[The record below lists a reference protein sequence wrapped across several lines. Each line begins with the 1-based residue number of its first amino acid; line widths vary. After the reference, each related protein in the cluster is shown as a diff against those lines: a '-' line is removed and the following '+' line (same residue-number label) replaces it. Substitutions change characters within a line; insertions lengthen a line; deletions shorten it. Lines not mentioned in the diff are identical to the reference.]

1 MLIRTILN
9 KPIDISPVSEYYPK
23 KQQEIFMFQIQTL
36 NKIAP
41 EGLDLFPRETYEVAS
56 EFSDPDAIILRS
68 YDLHSHTFQ
77 SKLKAVARAG
87 AGVNNIPIDAC
98 SEKGIVVF
106 NTPGSNANSVKELVF
121 AGMFLAS
128 RNLFPAISWVQEQK
142 GKSGV
147 AKLVEKEKSKFK
159 GTELKGKTL
168 GVIGLGAIGAQV
180 ANDADAFGMN
190 VIGCDPYIS
199 VDTAWNLS
207 RTIERAKNVNH
218 LLSVSDYITI
228 HVPLTDTNK
237 GLINGDNFPTIK
249 KGAVLLNFSR
259 GGLVDTEGLK
269 QALKDGAIGQ
279 YVTDFPDDEL
289 LHLDRVIPLPHI
301 GASTAE
307 AEANSAIM
315 AVRELREFLETG
327 NIANSVNYPSCQME
341 MTGNTRIVIINK
353 NIPNMVGQ
361 ITTLLA
367 EERINISDMLNKH
380 KDDYAYT
387 MIDVE
392 TEIPDTLVTKI
403 RNIEGIINVRII
415 G

>member
-1 MLIRTILN
+1 
-9 KPIDISPVSEYYPK
+9 
-23 KQQEIFMFQIQTL
+23 MFQIQTL

-41 EGLDLFPRETYEVAS
+41 EGLGLFPRETYEVAS

-87 AGVNNIPIDAC
+87 AGVNNIPIPQC
-98 SEKGIVVF
+98 SENGIVVF

-128 RNLFPAISWVQEQK
+128 RNLFPAISWLQSLHK
-142 GKSGV
+142 GDDVPKI
-147 AKLVEKEKSKFK
+147 VEKEKSNFT

-207 RTIERAKNVNH
+207 RTIERAKNVDH
-218 LLSVSDYITI
+218 VLSVSDYITI

-237 GLINGDNFPTIK
+237 GLINSENIHAIK

-259 GGLVDTEGLK
+259 NGLVEPEGLK
-269 QALKDGAIGQ
+269 TALKNGTISR
-279 YVTDFPDDEL
+279 YVTDFPDGEIVGMEN
-289 LHLDRVIPLPHI
+289 VIPLPHI

-307 AEANSAIM
+307 AEENSACM
-315 AVRELREFLETG
+315 AVRQLKDFLEKG
-327 NIANSVNYPSCQME
+327 NITNSVNFPACSME
-341 MTGNTRIVIINK
+341 MTGNTRIVITNR

-361 ITTLLA
+361 ITTVLA
-367 EERINISDMLNKH
+367 EEKINISDMLNKH
-380 KDDYAYT
+380 KNDYAYT
-387 MIDVE
+387 LIDVE
-392 TEIPDTLVTKI
+392 PEIPTSTVEKI
-403 RNIEGIINVRII
+403 RAIDGVISVRVIQLQ
-415 G
+415 

>member
-1 MLIRTILN
+1 
-9 KPIDISPVSEYYPK
+9 
-23 KQQEIFMFQIQTL
+23 MFQIQTL

-41 EGLDLFPRETYEVAS
+41 EGLGLFPRETYEVAS

-87 AGVNNIPIDAC
+87 AGVNNIPIPQC

-128 RNLFPAISWVQEQK
+128 RNLFPAISWLRSLNNDEDV
-142 GKSGV
+142 S
-147 AKLVEKEKSKFK
+147 KLVEKEKSKFK

-180 ANDADAFGMN
+180 ANDADAFGMK
-190 VIGCDPYIS
+190 VIGCDPFIS

-207 RTIERAKNVNH
+207 RTIERAKNVDH
-218 LLSVSDYITI
+218 VLAVSDYITI

-237 GLINGDNFPTIK
+237 GLINSENVQTVK

-259 GGLVDTEGLK
+259 NGLVEKEGLK
-269 QALKDGAIGQ
+269 QGLEDGTISR
-279 YVTDFPDDEL
+279 YVTDFPDGDL
-289 LHLDRVIPLPHI
+289 LKMENVLPLPHI
-301 GASTAE
+301 GASTVE
-307 AEANSAIM
+307 AEANSACM
-315 AVRELREFLETG
+315 AVQQLKDFLETG
-327 NIANSVNYPSCQME
+327 NISNSVNFPDCRME
-341 MTGNTRIVIINK
+341 MTGATRIVITNK

-361 ITTLLA
+361 ITAVLA
-367 EERINISDMLNKH
+367 EEKINISDMLNKH
-380 KDDYAYT
+380 REDYAYT
-387 MIDVE
+387 LIDAEALIPADAVE
-392 TEIPDTLVTKI
+392 KI
-403 RNIEGIINVRII
+403 KAIDGVISVRVIE
-415 G
+415 

>member
-1 MLIRTILN
+1 
-9 KPIDISPVSEYYPK
+9 
-23 KQQEIFMFQIQTL
+23 MFQIQTL

-128 RNLFPAISWVQEQK
+128 RNLFPAISWLQSVKGQE
-142 GKSGV
+142 GIP
-147 AKLVEKEKSKFK
+147 KLVEKEKSKFK

-199 VDTAWNLS
+199 VDTAWSLS

-237 GLINGDNFPTIK
+237 GLLNGDNFPMIK
-249 KGAVLLNFSR
+249 NGAVLLNFSR
-259 GGLVDTEGLK
+259 GGLVETESLRK
-269 QALKDGAIGQ
+269 ALADGKISR
-279 YVTDFPDDEL
+279 YVTDFPDGEL
-289 LHLDRVIPLPHI
+289 LSIDGVIPLPHI
-301 GASTAE
+301 GASTEE

-315 AVRELREFLETG
+315 AVEQLKDFIENG
-327 NIANSVNYPSCQME
+327 NVTNSVNYPVCSME
-341 MTGNTRIVIINK
+341 MTANTRIVITNK

-361 ITTLLA
+361 ITTVLA
-367 EERINISDMLNKH
+367 EEQINISDMLNKH

-392 TEIPDTLVTKI
+392 NTIPSGAIEKIKEIDGVISVRL
-403 RNIEGIINVRII
+403 IEK
-415 G
+415 

>member
-1 MLIRTILN
+1 M
-9 KPIDISPVSEYYPK
+9 Y
-23 KQQEIFMFQIQTL
+23 QIQTL

-41 EGLDLFPRETYEVAS
+41 EGLDNFPRDKYEVAS

-68 YDLHSHTFQ
+68 YDLHSFNFQ
-77 SKLKAVARAG
+77 SNLKAIARAG
-87 AGVNNIPIDAC
+87 AGVNNIPIDSC
-98 SEKGIVVF
+98 SERGIVVF

-128 RNLFPAISWVQEQK
+128 RNLYPAIRWLGELDAGGDVP
-142 GKSGV
+142 
-147 AKLVEKEKSKFK
+147 KLVEKEKSKFK

-207 RTIERAKNVNH
+207 RTIRRAKNVAH

-237 GLINGDNFPTIK
+237 GLINSENFSAIK

-259 GGLVDTEGLK
+259 NGLVESESLK
-269 QALKDGAIGQ
+269 KALADGTLSN
-279 YVTDFPDDEL
+279 YVTDFPDADL
-289 LHLDRVIPLPHI
+289 LSMKNVIPLPHI
-301 GASTAE
+301 GASTDE

-315 AVRELREFLETG
+315 AVQQLKNFLETG
-327 NIANSVNYPSCQME
+327 NIINSVNFPACSME
-341 MTGNTRIVIINK
+341 PTGDTRIIIINK

-361 ITTLLA
+361 ITAVLA
-367 EERINISDMLNKH
+367 EEKLNISDMLNKH
-380 KDDYAYT
+380 KNDYAYT
-387 MIDVE
+387 LIDIE
-392 TEIPDTLVTKI
+392 SEIPPSAVEKI
-403 RNIEGIINVRII
+403 RNIEGVICVRLIEAK
-415 G
+415 